1 MTVYRNILVIRLSS
15 LGDVLLTMPAVQ
27 AIKAAC
33 PASAVSW
40 LVEGPPSEL
49 LACQDFV
56 DKVIEFPRGT
66 ISKDLRS
73 GRFFSAAAALSA
85 FRSALRRQAY
95 DMVVDFH
102 GIVKSALLALTART
116 RKRLG
121 FDRTFAKEGSWLV
134 YNEKTEG
141 ADRRLHKAARN
152 MLLATRL
159 GAAGL
164 PEIDLKA
171 PPVADAYIDAF
182 FAKEGITGPVIA
194 VNPFCSKGSAFKRW
208 EMDKYAGLIRR
219 VGDAT
224 GATMMVLWGPG
235 EEEEAAG
242 LVRDAG
248 GRAMLACPTTVAQ
261 VLALLK
267 RTDLYVGGD
276 TGVMHLAAFAR
287 VPIVAIFG
295 PTDHLVNGPVGKGH
309 TIVRKDI
316 PCSPCRDKSVQRPGL
331 PAVDYC

>member
-102 GIVKSALLALTART
+102 GIAKSALLALTART

-121 FDRTFAKEGSWLV
+121 FDRTFAKEGEL
-134 YNEKTEG
+134 
-141 ADRRLHKAARN
+141 ARLQREN
-152 MLLATRL
+152 GRSRQ
-159 GAAGL
+159 
-164 PEIDLKA
+164 EA
-171 PPVADAYIDAF
+171 P
-182 FAKEGITGPVIA
+182 
-194 VNPFCSKGSAFKRW
+194 
-208 EMDKYAGLIRR
+208 
-219 VGDAT
+219 
-224 GATMMVLWGPG
+224 
-235 EEEEAAG
+235 
-242 LVRDAG
+242 
-248 GRAMLACPTTVAQ
+248 
-261 VLALLK
+261 
-267 RTDLYVGGD
+267 
-276 TGVMHLAAFAR
+276 
-287 VPIVAIFG
+287 
-295 PTDHLVNGPVGKGH
+295 
-309 TIVRKDI
+309 
-316 PCSPCRDKSVQRPGL
+316 
-331 PAVDYC
+331 